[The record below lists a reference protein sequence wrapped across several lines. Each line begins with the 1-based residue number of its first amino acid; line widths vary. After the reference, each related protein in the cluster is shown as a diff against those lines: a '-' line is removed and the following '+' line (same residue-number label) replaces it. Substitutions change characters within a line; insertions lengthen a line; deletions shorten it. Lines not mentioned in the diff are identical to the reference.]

1 VLSRTPKTYSV
12 TLLPQAIVLVK
23 TKLPHTFA
31 GDNPNYRIGKGTTN
45 NLMDYPS
52 VGGQGGTNLVRAQ
65 WGMAHSPAI
74 FTPPQDDEDG
84 AQTQDDFIAQ
94 ICKSIL
100 SNGENGCGFVRYKN
114 ESGTTGDNI
123 KFDRNTIEY
132 LAGKY
137 VSEEIVIVN
146 GVGQPAD
153 ADAVEKLKNKIKDGV
168 FEFIVYVKPN
178 GQIGICTPQEDYKMY
193 SPSLLDFAL
202 DPGFL
207 QKFKTDYLNCYNRS
221 NIYNFTSETITE
233 EQTEWLDKLY
243 KGESQITQNGETYRT
258 TSAIFIY
265 TNETTSDTDK
275 QFAETFTPSSG
286 EVKIWVNKKNG
297 KLEFKSAIPDFAAE
311 ATGLTKTQVKEQIIN
326 KIFDDYTAS
335 LQGWDQ
341 VASVLYEFFDL
352 TRKKVRYFRVPERF
366 WNCNDNEI
374 YKPWLHVTIR
384 HFIAPVRDNGSKY
397 KSMAGAAL
405 EYEFKQAFPGLKD
418 AIEGLD
424 EPEAE
429 FAFYCGIWNGVVEVV
444 ATVPDFLAFVTGALS
459 ADVVDDFRQTLIALN
474 RYEGEDG
481 KTGMWA
487 AMENG
492 LYQSVNGNCKLAELS
507 GEIVFIVA
515 LAAVNPAALNRVQAL
530 AGPALANIIRVLK
543 AFDAVADAL
552 PGYAIKFATNG
563 AASFF
568 DGGRLVARAVDG
580 SFTGKALRISDN
592 AIVDLPPHKLTDNLP
607 TANNGKIEIEISG
620 QKYRLIS
627 KVEADI
633 IELLKTVN
641 HSIDATTIAKSR
653 TALGS
658 IANDLSDI
666 QIEEIIKKN
675 YLASGKEYLKNNFP
689 LNDEHLI
696 TLRSELQKISF
707 QKGKPP
713 IGHDMTKILHPDL
726 LENIEGGAKFIPVHP
741 DYRTVTGY
749 VGRAEDFKGGNI
761 DQVMKDYRLDYGGNN
776 RYLAAKGK
784 EKGYAVVRYKNT
796 AGELDIPTNTNDGL
810 PNTKTGMVGNDSRV
824 IFEYKYKNETG
835 RPYENGDILE
845 YFDKDGVSKGQYRY
859 GANDTNEIGWNLIE

>member
-1 VLSRTPKTYSV
+1 MGR
-12 TLLPQAIVLVK
+12 
-23 TKLPHTFA
+23 
-31 GDNPNYRIGKGTTN
+31 
-45 NLMDYPS
+45 
-52 VGGQGGTNLVRAQ
+52 
-65 WGMAHSPAI
+65 
-74 FTPPQDDEDG
+74 
-84 AQTQDDFIAQ
+84 
-94 ICKSIL
+94 
-100 SNGENGCGFVRYKN
+100 
-114 ESGTTGDNI
+114 
-123 KFDRNTIEY
+123 
-132 LAGKY
+132 
-137 VSEEIVIVN
+137 
-146 GVGQPAD
+146 
-153 ADAVEKLKNKIKDGV
+153 
-168 FEFIVYVKPN
+168 
-178 GQIGICTPQEDYKMY
+178 
-193 SPSLLDFAL
+193 
-202 DPGFL
+202 
-207 QKFKTDYLNCYNRS
+207 FKTDYLNCYNRS

-233 EQTEWLDKLY
+233 EQTEWLDELY

-258 TSAIFIY
+258 TSAVFIY
-265 TNETTSDTDK
+265 TDETTSDTDK

-592 AIVDLPPHKLTDNLP
+592 AIVDLPPHNLTDNLP

-620 QKYRLIS
+620 LKYRLI
-627 KVEADI
+627 DQ
-633 IELLKTVN
+633 
-641 HSIDATTIAKSR
+641 
-653 TALGS
+653 AL
-658 IANDLSDI
+658 
-666 QIEEIIKKN
+666 
-675 YLASGKEYLKNNFP
+675 
-689 LNDEHLI
+689 
-696 TLRSELQKISF
+696 SE
-707 QKGKPP
+707 
-713 IGHDMTKILHPDL
+713 
-726 LENIEGGAKFIPVHP
+726 
-741 DYRTVTGY
+741 
-749 VGRAEDFKGGNI
+749 
-761 DQVMKDYRLDYGGNN
+761 
-776 RYLAAKGK
+776 RYLALSSELRNLIDNFGFGSLKLADSGSDIIFLAVNGTDEIARIVGDKLIPKRFISSGTDIGNSVDNLQMVKNGDNIGFRIANSTVSKLGINFTDFKATVKGGFPNPNLADEAFYLYGEQNWGELYNLFQREHLNPVTDAKGITTYWPPANGGYNIR
-784 EKGYAVVRYKNT
+784 KGQPIIGKYDRYQKTLITDEQSLTDPFNPT
-796 AGELDIPTNTNDGL
+796 FTGTYTSPLDNSGKL
-810 PNTKTGMVGNDSRV
+810 
-824 IFEYKYKNETG
+824 
-835 RPYENGDILE
+835 PYEKRALEGPENSYDLYYEIEILE
-845 YFDKDGVSKGQYRY
+845 ELTFTGDLADVIPWHGFKLLPTPPSM
-859 GANDTNEIGWNLIE
+859 L